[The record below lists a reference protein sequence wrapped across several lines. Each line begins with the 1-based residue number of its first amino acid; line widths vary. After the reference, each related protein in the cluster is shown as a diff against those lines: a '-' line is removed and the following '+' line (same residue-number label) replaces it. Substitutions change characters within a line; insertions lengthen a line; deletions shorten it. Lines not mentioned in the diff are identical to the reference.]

1 MLVVSA
7 AKILR
12 PRLVVECK
20 QCKRV
25 QAGHLH
31 KQSALILNQLL
42 IPSLL
47 IDMANSSTFE
57 DPLTSFTVWLHVLDL
72 EQSVTE
78 HLDDPSSDQT
88 SQAST
93 ARNIEDLPRV
103 TINGKEY
110 IHTSLLTSKY
120 TQHQTATARDEY

>member
-1 MLVVSA
+1 
-7 AKILR
+7 
-12 PRLVVECK
+12 
-20 QCKRV
+20 
-25 QAGHLH
+25 
-31 KQSALILNQLL
+31 
-42 IPSLL
+42 
-47 IDMANSSTFE
+47 MANSPTFE
-57 DPLTSFTVWLHVLDL
+57 DPLTSFTARLPVLDR

-110 IHTSLLTSKY
+110 IHTSLLASKY
-120 TQHQTATARDEY
+120 TQHQTAAARDEYQKYIKAPIYVC